1 MMSLIILTGKMVRL
15 FSLISNWNDST
26 FCISTVFNFDDFIP
40 EGILMQNEE
49 IKIKRKERKL
59 KFENLK
65 NAADASFNQKFSFSK
80 ILV

>member
-1 MMSLIILTGKMVRL
+1 MTAA
-15 FSLISNWNDST
+15 
-26 FCISTVFNFDDFIP
+26 FCITTVFNFDDFIP

-49 IKIKRKERKL
+49 IKIKRTERKLKL